1 MEGIRRPGRSDQ
13 ALAVKHTSKPPG
25 HATPGHLKSQAV
37 AFKGQPGRG
46 SLRGAAGW
54 PRPGKAARC
63 GWLGHARTPV
73 FSSPQRRRRQKRRGA
88 RRPRRGE
95 WGGTPASWQ
104 ARPGAQ
110 AQAAAAGR
118 RAHAGGRGGAAPGDR
133 ARFSRRARARA
144 AAAAQKCRRAKKLTP
159 ASPPLPSPST
169 PPPPSLPPSF
179 PGPARRQRRRRRR
192 CFFFKAAPPSL
203 ARPLCRQ
210 RSRAPVVR
218 GSLQPGR
225 PGGGSAR
232 PPGACRRIFP
242 FKPGV
247 APPPSPSPALTGSLC
262 ALRLHPKTGRRR
274 SHNAPGAPGS
284 LKRRLNKNA
293 APGGGAEG
301 GRARAAL
308 GAARARPGSAGPC
321 GERGRRAQPCAAP
334 RGL

>member
-1 MEGIRRPGRSDQ
+1 MRLAGPCPHARLLVPPTAATAETARGPLATAGRVGRDPGQLAGPAGRPGS
-13 ALAVKHTSKPPG
+13 
-25 HATPGHLKSQAV
+25 
-37 AFKGQPGRG
+37 GRG
-46 SLRGAAGW
+46 RG
-54 PRPGKAARC
+54 PE
-63 GWLGHARTPV
+63 
-73 FSSPQRRRRQKRRGA
+73 GA
-88 RRPRRGE
+88 R
-95 WGGTPASWQ
+95 
-104 ARPGAQ
+104 
-110 AQAAAAGR
+110 
-118 RAHAGGRGGAAPGDR
+118 GGRGGAAPGDR

-232 PPGACRRIFP
+232 LPGACRRIFP